1 MHALGTSGVI
11 WGHFGVI
18 LESQCVIK
26 RIRQIRK
33 RLNASVVSNRL
44 QIVLSPNYFAF
55 CTSLIQIPT
64 RVVRL
69 PGIQLNIQVA
79 SSFFMSVVTL
89 LSVCPILLSGLS
101 IIARQNAT
109 KLLEWL

>member
-1 MHALGTSGVI
+1 MSQMHALGTSGVI

-44 QIVLSPNYFAF
+44 QIVLSPDRFSF
-55 CTSLIQIPT
+55 CISLIH
-64 RVVRL
+64 
-69 PGIQLNIQVA
+69 
-79 SSFFMSVVTL
+79 
-89 LSVCPILLSGLS
+89 
-101 IIARQNAT
+101 IAHTCEYCSHLGEANWPR
-109 KLLEWL
+109 